1 MPTTSGLSSHHIVLR
16 ALAALMMGLLLMGY
30 AHAASIARPTD
41 LREDRYLDAAVVA
54 RLKAGAQVD
63 ILAFEGGWVKV
74 RTKQNSGWV
83 RAMFLKGDGARKA
96 QVAALESGRSNKL
109 QAVST
114 TGIRSIA
121 RASRHALIIGV
132 GEYSRPGISSLK
144 GVKHDIKS
152 AAQIARTMGIAP
164 ENITYLR
171 DTDAT
176 AQNIRLAFRSM
187 EKRMRQG
194 DRAFVYY
201 SGHGT
206 RWIDTSFDSN
216 ACTEGLLATD
226 GQALTNR
233 EISRLLMP
241 ISRKAEKLM
250 VFYDACHSGGLAN
263 QPLRTRSLATS
274 GGQLMP
280 KFAGEVSPE
289 RCATPSNMKT
299 RSLSGELGRMGAVPS
314 NTVFIAASRPDEV
327 SFDDPRSGG
336 LATVAWRDCLLGKA
350 ADLDGSGAITVDET
364 TQCAQ
369 IGLDERLQ
377 GQPDILGQ
385 KMTIGGNRQ
394 FVIGAPGTSA
404 SEAQLAEQRLAAARA
419 QEEQE
424 REREKQEREK
434 EKERQRVA
442 AQQAVELARAEAL
455 AQEKERERVAAEQAA
470 AQALARARL
479 EAEQAAA
486 AAKAKAEAERA
497 RLLAEALAQE
507 KERERVAAEQAAAQA
522 LAAAEAQAQ
531 AEKDRLAAQA
541 LAQAQER
548 QRVAAQ
554 QALEM
559 AKAKEEAK
567 EKAEQERLEAAMQAQ
582 AEARARLEAEQ
593 AVAAAKAKA
602 EAERARLL
610 AEALAQEKER
620 ERVAAEQAAAQALAA
635 AEAQAQAEKDRLA
648 AQALAQEQER
658 ERVAAQQALE
668 LAKAQEEAKEKAEQE
683 RIEVAMQA
691 QALAKEQQ
699 AQQQEQEQERLEAAL
714 QATTQGTAAP
724 PPTNSNVTTLA
735 SVDDGAISMQPA
747 LPLPATTQ
755 AKPAALLVEMFQQRD
770 ATRVL
775 SVEANQKILK
785 INKDPLELTITSPTD
800 GYLYVALAGSDQESL
815 YLLFPNQIDANNQIK
830 ANVPVKLPRRSWRIV
845 AGGPK
850 GTDTVLVIVTD
861 SPRDLSQLDGEDAG
875 PFVMPL
881 QTREGRSQ
889 LQALIGAS
897 GNADQQVCQTGGKT
911 RNLKVQIVCSDAYA
925 AKLIEFEER

>member
-531 AEKDRLAAQA
+531 AEKDRL
-541 LAQAQER
+541 
-548 QRVAAQ
+548 V
-554 QALEM
+554 
-559 AKAKEEAK
+559 
-567 EKAEQERLEAAMQAQ
+567 
-582 AEARARLEAEQ
+582 
-593 AVAAAKAKA
+593 
-602 EAERARLL
+602 
-610 AEALAQEKER
+610 
-620 ERVAAEQAAAQALAA
+620 
-635 AEAQAQAEKDRLA
+635 

-699 AQQQEQEQERLEAAL
+699 AQQQEQERLEAAL

-785 INKDPLELTITSPTD
+785 IDKDPLELTITSPTD

>member
-74 RTKQNSGWV
+74 RTKQNNGWV

-152 AAQIARTMGIAP
+152 AAQIARTMGVAP

-336 LATVAWRDCLLGKA
+336 LATVSWRDCLLGKA

-531 AEKDRLAAQA
+531 AEKDRL
-541 LAQAQER
+541 
-548 QRVAAQ
+548 V
-554 QALEM
+554 
-559 AKAKEEAK
+559 
-567 EKAEQERLEAAMQAQ
+567 
-582 AEARARLEAEQ
+582 
-593 AVAAAKAKA
+593 
-602 EAERARLL
+602 
-610 AEALAQEKER
+610 
-620 ERVAAEQAAAQALAA
+620 
-635 AEAQAQAEKDRLA
+635 

-699 AQQQEQEQERLEAAL
+699 AQQQEQERLEAAL

-785 INKDPLELTITSPTD
+785 IDKDPLELTIKSPTD

>member
-74 RTKQNSGWV
+74 RTKQNNGWV

-152 AAQIARTMGIAP
+152 AAQIARTMGVAP

-280 KFAGEVSPE
+280 KFSGEVSPE

-394 FVIGAPGTSA
+394 FVIGAPGASA
-404 SEAQLAEQRLAAARA
+404 SEAQLAGQRLAAARA

-470 AQALARARL
+470 AQALAAAEAQAQAEKDRLVAQALAQAQERQRVAAQQALELAKAKEEAKEKAEQERLEAAMQAQAEARARL

-507 KERERVAAEQAAAQA
+507 KERERVAAERVA
-522 LAAAEAQAQ
+522 AQ
-531 AEKDRLAAQA
+531 AEKQRL
-541 LAQAQER
+541 
-548 QRVAAQ
+548 V
-554 QALEM
+554 
-559 AKAKEEAK
+559 
-567 EKAEQERLEAAMQAQ
+567 
-582 AEARARLEAEQ
+582 
-593 AVAAAKAKA
+593 
-602 EAERARLL
+602 
-610 AEALAQEKER
+610 
-620 ERVAAEQAAAQALAA
+620 
-635 AEAQAQAEKDRLA
+635 
-648 AQALAQEQER
+648 
-658 ERVAAQQALE
+658 
-668 LAKAQEEAKEKAEQE
+668 
-683 RIEVAMQA
+683 A

-699 AQQQEQEQERLEAAL
+699 AQQQEQERLEAAL

>member
-152 AAQIARTMGIAP
+152 AAQIARTMGVAP

-280 KFAGEVSPE
+280 KFSGEVSPE

-442 AQQAVELARAEAL
+442 AQQAVELAR
-455 AQEKERERVAAEQAA
+455 
-470 AQALARARL
+470 
-479 EAEQAAA
+479 
-486 AAKAKAEAERA
+486 
-497 RLLAEALAQE
+497 
-507 KERERVAAEQAAAQA
+507 
-522 LAAAEAQAQ
+522 
-531 AEKDRLAAQA
+531 
-541 LAQAQER
+541 
-548 QRVAAQ
+548 
-554 QALEM
+554 
-559 AKAKEEAK
+559 
-567 EKAEQERLEAAMQAQ
+567 
-582 AEARARLEAEQ
+582 
-593 AVAAAKAKA
+593 
-602 EAERARLL
+602 

>member
-74 RTKQNSGWV
+74 RTKQNNGWV

-152 AAQIARTMGIAP
+152 AAQIARTMGVAP

-424 REREKQEREK
+424 WEREKQEREK

-442 AQQAVELARAEAL
+442 AQQAVELAR
-455 AQEKERERVAAEQAA
+455 
-470 AQALARARL
+470 
-479 EAEQAAA
+479 
-486 AAKAKAEAERA
+486 
-497 RLLAEALAQE
+497 
-507 KERERVAAEQAAAQA
+507 
-522 LAAAEAQAQ
+522 
-531 AEKDRLAAQA
+531 
-541 LAQAQER
+541 
-548 QRVAAQ
+548 
-554 QALEM
+554 
-559 AKAKEEAK
+559 
-567 EKAEQERLEAAMQAQ
+567 
-582 AEARARLEAEQ
+582 
-593 AVAAAKAKA
+593 
-602 EAERARLL
+602 

-785 INKDPLELTITSPTD
+785 IDKDPLELTIKSPTD

>member
-16 ALAALMMGLLLMGY
+16 ALAALVMGLLLMGY

-63 ILAFEGGWVKV
+63 ILAFEGGWVKL
-74 RTKQNSGWV
+74 RTKQNNGWV

-152 AAQIARTMGIAP
+152 AAQIARTMGVAP
-164 ENITYLR
+164 ENITYLL

-263 QPLRTRSLATS
+263 QPLRMRSLTTS
-274 GGQLMP
+274 GGQLTP

-364 TQCAQ
+364 TQGAQ
-369 IGLDERLQ
+369 IGLDKRLQ

-394 FVIGAPGTSA
+394 FVIGAPGTSV
-404 SEAQLAEQRLAAARA
+404 SEAQLAEQRLAAVRA

-424 REREKQEREK
+424 LEKQLEKQREK

-470 AQALARARL
+470 AQALA
-479 EAEQAAA
+479 
-486 AAKAKAEAERA
+486 
-497 RLLAEALAQE
+497 
-507 KERERVAAEQAAAQA
+507 
-522 LAAAEAQAQ
+522 AAEAQAQ
-531 AEKDRLAAQA
+531 AEKDRLVAQA

-554 QALEM
+554 QALEL

-593 AVAAAKAKA
+593 AAAAAKAKA
-602 EAERARLL
+602 EAERARLA

-620 ERVAAEQAAAQALAA
+620 ERVAAERVA
-635 AEAQAQAEKDRLA
+635 AQAEKQRL
-648 AQALAQEQER
+648 
-658 ERVAAQQALE
+658 V
-668 LAKAQEEAKEKAEQE
+668 
-683 RIEVAMQA
+683 A

-699 AQQQEQEQERLEAAL
+699 AQQQAQQQEQERLEAAL

-755 AKPAALLVEMFQQRD
+755 AKPATLLVEMFQQRD

-775 SVEANQKILK
+775 SLEANQKILK
-785 INKDPLELTITSPTD
+785 IDKDPLELTIKSPTD

-830 ANVPVKLPRRSWRIV
+830 ANVPVELPRRSWRIV

-889 LQALIGAS
+889 LQALIGSS

-911 RNLKVQIVCSDAYA
+911 RNLQVQIVCSDAYA

>member
-394 FVIGAPGTSA
+394 FVIGAPGTSV
-404 SEAQLAEQRLAAARA
+404 SEAQLAEQRLAAVRA

-424 REREKQEREK
+424 LEKQLEKQREK

-470 AQALARARL
+470 AQALA
-479 EAEQAAA
+479 
-486 AAKAKAEAERA
+486 
-497 RLLAEALAQE
+497 
-507 KERERVAAEQAAAQA
+507 
-522 LAAAEAQAQ
+522 AAEAQAQ
-531 AEKDRLAAQA
+531 AEKDRLVAQA

-554 QALEM
+554 QALEL

-593 AVAAAKAKA
+593 AAAAAKAKA
-602 EAERARLL
+602 EAERARLA

-620 ERVAAEQAAAQALAA
+620 ERVAAERVA
-635 AEAQAQAEKDRLA
+635 AQAEKQRL
-648 AQALAQEQER
+648 
-658 ERVAAQQALE
+658 V
-668 LAKAQEEAKEKAEQE
+668 
-683 RIEVAMQA
+683 A

-699 AQQQEQEQERLEAAL
+699 AQQQAQQQEQERLEAAL

-755 AKPAALLVEMFQQRD
+755 AKPATLLVEMFQQRD

-785 INKDPLELTITSPTD
+785 IDKDPLELTITSPTD

-845 AGGPK
+845 AGGPE

>member
-16 ALAALMMGLLLMGY
+16 ALAALMMGLLLMGS

-74 RTKQNSGWV
+74 RTKQNNGWV

-152 AAQIARTMGIAP
+152 AAQIARTMGVAP

-394 FVIGAPGTSA
+394 FVIGAPGASA

-470 AQALARARL
+470 AQALA
-479 EAEQAAA
+479 
-486 AAKAKAEAERA
+486 
-497 RLLAEALAQE
+497 
-507 KERERVAAEQAAAQA
+507 
-522 LAAAEAQAQ
+522 AAEAQAQ
-531 AEKDRLAAQA
+531 AEKDRLVAQA

-554 QALEM
+554 QALEL

-593 AVAAAKAKA
+593 AAAAAKAKA
-602 EAERARLL
+602 EAERVRLA

-620 ERVAAEQAAAQALAA
+620 ERVAAERVA
-635 AEAQAQAEKDRLA
+635 AQAEKQRL
-648 AQALAQEQER
+648 
-658 ERVAAQQALE
+658 V
-668 LAKAQEEAKEKAEQE
+668 
-683 RIEVAMQA
+683 A

-699 AQQQEQEQERLEAAL
+699 AQQQEQERLEAAL

-911 RNLKVQIVCSDAYA
+911 RNLEVQIVCSDAYA

>member
-1 MPTTSGLSSHHIVLR
+1 MPTTFGLSSHHIMLR

-74 RTKQNSGWV
+74 RTKQNNGWV

-152 AAQIARTMGIAP
+152 AAQIARTMGVAP

-263 QPLRTRSLATS
+263 QPLRTRSLTTS
-274 GGQLMP
+274 GGQLTP
-280 KFAGEVSPE
+280 KFSGEVSPE

-470 AQALARARL
+470 AQALA
-479 EAEQAAA
+479 
-486 AAKAKAEAERA
+486 
-497 RLLAEALAQE
+497 
-507 KERERVAAEQAAAQA
+507 
-522 LAAAEAQAQ
+522 AAEAQAQ

-548 QRVAAQ
+548 ERVAAQ
-554 QALEM
+554 QALEL

-582 AEARARLEAEQ
+582 AEARARLAAEQ
-593 AVAAAKAKA
+593 AAAAAKAKA

-699 AQQQEQEQERLEAAL
+699 AQQQEQERLEAAL
-714 QATTQGTAAP
+714 QATAQGTAAP

-830 ANVPVKLPRRSWRIV
+830 ANVAVKLPRRSWRIV

-897 GNADQQVCQTGGKT
+897 GNADQQVCQTGGQT
-911 RNLKVQIVCSDAYA
+911 RNLQVQIVCSDAYA

>member
-1 MPTTSGLSSHHIVLR
+1 
-16 ALAALMMGLLLMGY
+16 
-30 AHAASIARPTD
+30 
-41 LREDRYLDAAVVA
+41 
-54 RLKAGAQVD
+54 
-63 ILAFEGGWVKV
+63 
-74 RTKQNSGWV
+74 
-83 RAMFLKGDGARKA
+83 
-96 QVAALESGRSNKL
+96 
-109 QAVST
+109 
-114 TGIRSIA
+114 
-121 RASRHALIIGV
+121 
-132 GEYSRPGISSLK
+132 
-144 GVKHDIKS
+144 
-152 AAQIARTMGIAP
+152 
-164 ENITYLR
+164 
-171 DTDAT
+171 
-176 AQNIRLAFRSM
+176 
-187 EKRMRQG
+187 
-194 DRAFVYY
+194 
-201 SGHGT
+201 
-206 RWIDTSFDSN
+206 
-216 ACTEGLLATD
+216 
-226 GQALTNR
+226 
-233 EISRLLMP
+233 
-241 ISRKAEKLM
+241 
-250 VFYDACHSGGLAN
+250 
-263 QPLRTRSLATS
+263 
-274 GGQLMP
+274 
-280 KFAGEVSPE
+280 
-289 RCATPSNMKT
+289 
-299 RSLSGELGRMGAVPS
+299 MGAVPS

-394 FVIGAPGTSA
+394 FVIGAPGTSV
-404 SEAQLAEQRLAAARA
+404 SEAQLTEQRLAAVRA

-424 REREKQEREK
+424 LEKQLEKQREK

-470 AQALARARL
+470 AQALA
-479 EAEQAAA
+479 
-486 AAKAKAEAERA
+486 
-497 RLLAEALAQE
+497 
-507 KERERVAAEQAAAQA
+507 
-522 LAAAEAQAQ
+522 AAEAQAQ
-531 AEKDRLAAQA
+531 AEKDRLVAQA

-554 QALEM
+554 QALEL

-567 EKAEQERLEAAMQAQ
+567 EKVEQERLEAAMQAQ

-593 AVAAAKAKA
+593 AAAAAKAKA
-602 EAERARLL
+602 EAERVRLA

-620 ERVAAEQAAAQALAA
+620 ERVAAERVA
-635 AEAQAQAEKDRLA
+635 AQAEKQRL
-648 AQALAQEQER
+648 
-658 ERVAAQQALE
+658 V
-668 LAKAQEEAKEKAEQE
+668 
-683 RIEVAMQA
+683 A

-699 AQQQEQEQERLEAAL
+699 AQQQAQQQEQQQEQERLEAAL

-785 INKDPLELTITSPTD
+785 IDKDPLELTIKSPTD

-830 ANVPVKLPRRSWRIV
+830 ANAPVKLPRRSWRIV

-911 RNLKVQIVCSDAYA
+911 RNLEVQIVCSDAYA

>member
-152 AAQIARTMGIAP
+152 AAQIARTMGVAP

-263 QPLRTRSLATS
+263 QPLRTRSLTTS
-274 GGQLMP
+274 GGQLTP
-280 KFAGEVSPE
+280 KFSGEVSPE

-369 IGLDERLQ
+369 IGLDKRLQ

-394 FVIGAPGTSA
+394 FVIGAPGTSV
-404 SEAQLAEQRLAAARA
+404 SEAQLAEQRLAAVRA

-424 REREKQEREK
+424 LEKQLEKQREK

-470 AQALARARL
+470 AQALA
-479 EAEQAAA
+479 
-486 AAKAKAEAERA
+486 
-497 RLLAEALAQE
+497 
-507 KERERVAAEQAAAQA
+507 
-522 LAAAEAQAQ
+522 AAEAQAQ
-531 AEKDRLAAQA
+531 AEKDRLVAQA

-554 QALEM
+554 QALEL

-593 AVAAAKAKA
+593 AAAAAKAKA
-602 EAERARLL
+602 EAERARLA

-620 ERVAAEQAAAQALAA
+620 ERVAAERVA
-635 AEAQAQAEKDRLA
+635 AQAEKQRL
-648 AQALAQEQER
+648 
-658 ERVAAQQALE
+658 V
-668 LAKAQEEAKEKAEQE
+668 
-683 RIEVAMQA
+683 A

-699 AQQQEQEQERLEAAL
+699 AQQQEQERLEAAL

-785 INKDPLELTITSPTD
+785 IDKDPLELTITSPTD

-911 RNLKVQIVCSDAYA
+911 RNLEVQIVCSDAYA

>member
-16 ALAALMMGLLLMGY
+16 ALAALMMGLLLMGS

-74 RTKQNSGWV
+74 RTKQNNGWV

-152 AAQIARTMGIAP
+152 AAQIARTMGVAP

-280 KFAGEVSPE
+280 KFSGEVSPE

-470 AQALARARL
+470 AQALA
-479 EAEQAAA
+479 
-486 AAKAKAEAERA
+486 
-497 RLLAEALAQE
+497 
-507 KERERVAAEQAAAQA
+507 
-522 LAAAEAQAQ
+522 AAEAQAQ
-531 AEKDRLAAQA
+531 AEKDRLVAQA

-554 QALEM
+554 QALEL

-593 AVAAAKAKA
+593 AAAAAKAKA
-602 EAERARLL
+602 EAERARLA

-620 ERVAAEQAAAQALAA
+620 ERVAAERVA
-635 AEAQAQAEKDRLA
+635 AQAEKQRL
-648 AQALAQEQER
+648 
-658 ERVAAQQALE
+658 V
-668 LAKAQEEAKEKAEQE
+668 
-683 RIEVAMQA
+683 A

-699 AQQQEQEQERLEAAL
+699 AQQQEQERLEAAL

-785 INKDPLELTITSPTD
+785 IDKDPLELTITSPTD

>member
-1 MPTTSGLSSHHIVLR
+1 MPTTSGLLSHHIVVR
-16 ALAALMMGLLLMGY
+16 ALAALMMGLLLMGS

-63 ILAFEGGWVKV
+63 ILAFQGGWVRV
-74 RTKQNSGWV
+74 RTKQNNGWV
-83 RAMFLKGDGARKA
+83 RAMFLKGDGAHKA
-96 QVAALESGRSNKL
+96 QGAALESGRSSKL

-132 GEYSRPGISSLK
+132 GEYSRPGISSLR

-152 AAQIARTMGIAP
+152 AAQIARTMGVAP

-289 RCATPSNMKT
+289 RCAIPTNMKT

-394 FVIGAPGTSA
+394 FVIGAPGASA

-424 REREKQEREK
+424 RERETQEREK

-470 AQALARARL
+470 AQALAAAEAQAQAEKDRLVAQALAQAQERQRVAAQQALELAKAKEEAKEKAEQERLEAAMQAQALARARL

-497 RLLAEALAQE
+497 RLAAEALAQE
-507 KERERVAAEQAAAQA
+507 KERERVAAERVA
-522 LAAAEAQAQ
+522 AQ
-531 AEKDRLAAQA
+531 AEKQRL
-541 LAQAQER
+541 
-548 QRVAAQ
+548 V
-554 QALEM
+554 
-559 AKAKEEAK
+559 
-567 EKAEQERLEAAMQAQ
+567 
-582 AEARARLEAEQ
+582 
-593 AVAAAKAKA
+593 
-602 EAERARLL
+602 
-610 AEALAQEKER
+610 
-620 ERVAAEQAAAQALAA
+620 
-635 AEAQAQAEKDRLA
+635 
-648 AQALAQEQER
+648 
-658 ERVAAQQALE
+658 
-668 LAKAQEEAKEKAEQE
+668 
-683 RIEVAMQA
+683 A

-699 AQQQEQEQERLEAAL
+699 AQQQEQERLEAAL

-785 INKDPLELTITSPTD
+785 IDKDPLELTITSPTD

-875 PFVMPL
+875 LFVMPL

>member
-152 AAQIARTMGIAP
+152 AAQIARTMGVAP

-280 KFAGEVSPE
+280 KFSGEVSPE

-470 AQALARARL
+470 AQALA
-479 EAEQAAA
+479 
-486 AAKAKAEAERA
+486 
-497 RLLAEALAQE
+497 
-507 KERERVAAEQAAAQA
+507 
-522 LAAAEAQAQ
+522 AAEAQAQ
-531 AEKDRLAAQA
+531 AEKDRLVAQA

-554 QALEM
+554 QALEL

-593 AVAAAKAKA
+593 AAAAAKAKA
-602 EAERARLL
+602 EAERARLA

-620 ERVAAEQAAAQALAA
+620 ERVAAERVA
-635 AEAQAQAEKDRLA
+635 AQAEKQRL
-648 AQALAQEQER
+648 
-658 ERVAAQQALE
+658 V
-668 LAKAQEEAKEKAEQE
+668 
-683 RIEVAMQA
+683 A

-699 AQQQEQEQERLEAAL
+699 AQQQEQERLEAAL

-785 INKDPLELTITSPTD
+785 IDKDPLELTITSPTD

>member
-152 AAQIARTMGIAP
+152 AAQIARTMGVAP

-394 FVIGAPGTSA
+394 FVIGAPGASA

-470 AQALARARL
+470 AQALA
-479 EAEQAAA
+479 
-486 AAKAKAEAERA
+486 
-497 RLLAEALAQE
+497 
-507 KERERVAAEQAAAQA
+507 
-522 LAAAEAQAQ
+522 AAEAQAQ
-531 AEKDRLAAQA
+531 AEKDRLVAQA

-554 QALEM
+554 QALEL

-593 AVAAAKAKA
+593 AAAAAKAKA
-602 EAERARLL
+602 EAERARLA
-610 AEALAQEKER
+610 AEALAQVKER
-620 ERVAAEQAAAQALAA
+620 ERVAAERVA
-635 AEAQAQAEKDRLA
+635 AQAEKQRL
-648 AQALAQEQER
+648 
-658 ERVAAQQALE
+658 V
-668 LAKAQEEAKEKAEQE
+668 
-683 RIEVAMQA
+683 A

-699 AQQQEQEQERLEAAL
+699 AQQQEQERLEAAL

-785 INKDPLELTITSPTD
+785 IDKDPLELTITSPTD

-897 GNADQQVCQTGGKT
+897 GNADQQVCQTGGQT
-911 RNLKVQIVCSDAYA
+911 RNLQVQIVCSDAYA

>member
-152 AAQIARTMGIAP
+152 AAQIARTMGVAP

-470 AQALARARL
+470 AQALA
-479 EAEQAAA
+479 
-486 AAKAKAEAERA
+486 
-497 RLLAEALAQE
+497 
-507 KERERVAAEQAAAQA
+507 
-522 LAAAEAQAQ
+522 AAEAQAQ
-531 AEKDRLAAQA
+531 AEKDRL
-541 LAQAQER
+541 
-548 QRVAAQ
+548 V
-554 QALEM
+554 
-559 AKAKEEAK
+559 
-567 EKAEQERLEAAMQAQ
+567 
-582 AEARARLEAEQ
+582 
-593 AVAAAKAKA
+593 
-602 EAERARLL
+602 
-610 AEALAQEKER
+610 
-620 ERVAAEQAAAQALAA
+620 
-635 AEAQAQAEKDRLA
+635 

>member
-16 ALAALMMGLLLMGY
+16 ALAALMMGLLLMGS

-74 RTKQNSGWV
+74 RTKQNNGWV
-83 RAMFLKGDGARKA
+83 RAMFLKGDGAHKA
-96 QVAALESGRSNKL
+96 QVAALESGRSSKL

-152 AAQIARTMGIAP
+152 AAQIARTMGVAP

-424 REREKQEREK
+424 REK

-442 AQQAVELARAEAL
+442 AQQVVELARAEAL

-486 AAKAKAEAERA
+486 AAKAKAEAER
-497 RLLAEALAQE
+497 L
-507 KERERVAAEQAAAQA
+507 
-522 LAAAEAQAQ
+522 
-531 AEKDRLAAQA
+531 RLA
-541 LAQAQER
+541 
-548 QRVAAQ
+548 
-554 QALEM
+554 
-559 AKAKEEAK
+559 
-567 EKAEQERLEAAMQAQ
+567 
-582 AEARARLEAEQ
+582 
-593 AVAAAKAKA
+593 
-602 EAERARLL
+602 

-699 AQQQEQEQERLEAAL
+699 AQQQEQERLEAAL

-724 PPTNSNVTTLA
+724 PATNSNVTTLA

-785 INKDPLELTITSPTD
+785 IDKDPLELTITSPTD

>member
-394 FVIGAPGTSA
+394 FVIGAPGASA
-404 SEAQLAEQRLAAARA
+404 SEAQLAGQRLAAARA

-442 AQQAVELARAEAL
+442 AQQAVELAR
-455 AQEKERERVAAEQAA
+455 
-470 AQALARARL
+470 
-479 EAEQAAA
+479 
-486 AAKAKAEAERA
+486 
-497 RLLAEALAQE
+497 
-507 KERERVAAEQAAAQA
+507 
-522 LAAAEAQAQ
+522 
-531 AEKDRLAAQA
+531 
-541 LAQAQER
+541 
-548 QRVAAQ
+548 
-554 QALEM
+554 
-559 AKAKEEAK
+559 
-567 EKAEQERLEAAMQAQ
+567 
-582 AEARARLEAEQ
+582 
-593 AVAAAKAKA
+593 
-602 EAERARLL
+602 

-714 QATTQGTAAP
+714 QATAQGTAAP

-785 INKDPLELTITSPTD
+785 IDKDPLELTITSPTD

>member
-16 ALAALMMGLLLMGY
+16 ALAALMLGLLLMGY

-152 AAQIARTMGIAP
+152 AAQIARTMGVAP

-470 AQALARARL
+470 AQALAAAEAQAQAEKDRLVAQALAQAQERQRVAAQQALELAKAKEEAKEKAEQERLEAAMQAQAEARARL

-507 KERERVAAEQAAAQA
+507 KERERVAAERVA
-522 LAAAEAQAQ
+522 AQ
-531 AEKDRLAAQA
+531 AEKQRL
-541 LAQAQER
+541 
-548 QRVAAQ
+548 V
-554 QALEM
+554 
-559 AKAKEEAK
+559 
-567 EKAEQERLEAAMQAQ
+567 
-582 AEARARLEAEQ
+582 
-593 AVAAAKAKA
+593 
-602 EAERARLL
+602 
-610 AEALAQEKER
+610 
-620 ERVAAEQAAAQALAA
+620 
-635 AEAQAQAEKDRLA
+635 
-648 AQALAQEQER
+648 
-658 ERVAAQQALE
+658 
-668 LAKAQEEAKEKAEQE
+668 
-683 RIEVAMQA
+683 A

-699 AQQQEQEQERLEAAL
+699 AQQQEQERLEAAL

>member
-74 RTKQNSGWV
+74 RTKQNNGWV

-152 AAQIARTMGIAP
+152 AAQIARTMGVAP

-486 AAKAKAEAERA
+486 AAKAKAEAERL
-497 RLLAEALAQE
+497 RLAAEALAQE

-531 AEKDRLAAQA
+531 AER
-541 LAQAQER
+541 
-548 QRVAAQ
+548 
-554 QALEM
+554 
-559 AKAKEEAK
+559 
-567 EKAEQERLEAAMQAQ
+567 
-582 AEARARLEAEQ
+582 
-593 AVAAAKAKA
+593 
-602 EAERARLL
+602 
-610 AEALAQEKER
+610 
-620 ERVAAEQAAAQALAA
+620 
-635 AEAQAQAEKDRLA
+635 DRLA

-699 AQQQEQEQERLEAAL
+699 AQQQEQEQEQERLEAAL

>member
-152 AAQIARTMGIAP
+152 AAQIARTMGVAP

-470 AQALARARL
+470 AQALAAAEAQAQAEKDRLVAQALAQAQERQRVAAQQALELAKAKEEAKEKAEQERLEAAMQAQAEARARL

-507 KERERVAAEQAAAQA
+507 KERERVAAERVA
-522 LAAAEAQAQ
+522 AQ
-531 AEKDRLAAQA
+531 AEKQRL
-541 LAQAQER
+541 
-548 QRVAAQ
+548 V
-554 QALEM
+554 
-559 AKAKEEAK
+559 
-567 EKAEQERLEAAMQAQ
+567 
-582 AEARARLEAEQ
+582 
-593 AVAAAKAKA
+593 
-602 EAERARLL
+602 
-610 AEALAQEKER
+610 
-620 ERVAAEQAAAQALAA
+620 
-635 AEAQAQAEKDRLA
+635 
-648 AQALAQEQER
+648 
-658 ERVAAQQALE
+658 
-668 LAKAQEEAKEKAEQE
+668 
-683 RIEVAMQA
+683 A
-691 QALAKEQQ
+691 QALAKEQEAQQQ
-699 AQQQEQEQERLEAAL
+699 AQQQEQERLEAAL

>member
-152 AAQIARTMGIAP
+152 AAQIARTMGVAP

-470 AQALARARL
+470 AQALA
-479 EAEQAAA
+479 
-486 AAKAKAEAERA
+486 
-497 RLLAEALAQE
+497 
-507 KERERVAAEQAAAQA
+507 
-522 LAAAEAQAQ
+522 AAEAQAQ
-531 AEKDRLAAQA
+531 AEKDRLVAQA

-554 QALEM
+554 QALEL

-593 AVAAAKAKA
+593 AAAAAKAKA

-699 AQQQEQEQERLEAAL
+699 AQQQEQERLEAAL

-785 INKDPLELTITSPTD
+785 IDKDPLELTITSPTD

>member
-152 AAQIARTMGIAP
+152 AAQIARTMGVAP

-280 KFAGEVSPE
+280 KFSGEVSPE

-470 AQALARARL
+470 AQALA
-479 EAEQAAA
+479 
-486 AAKAKAEAERA
+486 
-497 RLLAEALAQE
+497 
-507 KERERVAAEQAAAQA
+507 
-522 LAAAEAQAQ
+522 AAEAQAQ
-531 AEKDRLAAQA
+531 AEKDRLVAQA

-554 QALEM
+554 QALEL
-559 AKAKEEAK
+559 AKAQEEAK
-567 EKAEQERLEAAMQAQ
+567 EKVEQERLEAAMQAQ

-635 AEAQAQAEKDRLA
+635 AEAQAQAEKDRLV
-648 AQALAQEQER
+648 AQALAQAQER
-658 ERVAAQQALE
+658 QRVAAQQALE
-668 LAKAQEEAKEKAEQE
+668 LAKAQEEAKEKVEQE
-683 RIEVAMQA
+683 RLEAAMQA

-699 AQQQEQEQERLEAAL
+699 AQQQEQERLEAAL

>member
-16 ALAALMMGLLLMGY
+16 ALAALMLGLLLMGY

-74 RTKQNSGWV
+74 RTKQNNGWV

-152 AAQIARTMGIAP
+152 AAQIARTMGVAP

-486 AAKAKAEAERA
+486 AAKAKAEAER
-497 RLLAEALAQE
+497 L
-507 KERERVAAEQAAAQA
+507 
-522 LAAAEAQAQ
+522 
-531 AEKDRLAAQA
+531 RLA
-541 LAQAQER
+541 
-548 QRVAAQ
+548 
-554 QALEM
+554 
-559 AKAKEEAK
+559 
-567 EKAEQERLEAAMQAQ
+567 
-582 AEARARLEAEQ
+582 
-593 AVAAAKAKA
+593 
-602 EAERARLL
+602 

>member
-74 RTKQNSGWV
+74 RTKQNNGWV

-152 AAQIARTMGIAP
+152 AAQIARTMGVAP

-206 RWIDTSFDSN
+206 HWIDTSFDSN

-470 AQALARARL
+470 AQALA
-479 EAEQAAA
+479 
-486 AAKAKAEAERA
+486 
-497 RLLAEALAQE
+497 
-507 KERERVAAEQAAAQA
+507 
-522 LAAAEAQAQ
+522 AAEAQAQ

-559 AKAKEEAK
+559 AKAQEEAK

-593 AVAAAKAKA
+593 AAAAAKAKA
-602 EAERARLL
+602 EAERARLA

-620 ERVAAEQAAAQALAA
+620 ERVAAERVAAQAEKQRLVAQALA
-635 AEAQAQAEKDRLA
+635 K
-648 AQALAQEQER
+648 EQ
-658 ERVAAQQALE
+658 
-668 LAKAQEEAKEKAEQE
+668 
-683 RIEVAMQA
+683 QA

-699 AQQQEQEQERLEAAL
+699 AQQQEQERLEAAL

-735 SVDDGAISMQPA
+735 SLDDGAISMQPA

-785 INKDPLELTITSPTD
+785 IDKDPLELTITSPTD

-911 RNLKVQIVCSDAYA
+911 RNLQVQIVCSDAYA

>member
-152 AAQIARTMGIAP
+152 AAQIARTMGVAP

-394 FVIGAPGTSA
+394 FVIGAPGASA

-486 AAKAKAEAERA
+486 AAKAKAEAER
-497 RLLAEALAQE
+497 L
-507 KERERVAAEQAAAQA
+507 
-522 LAAAEAQAQ
+522 
-531 AEKDRLAAQA
+531 RLA
-541 LAQAQER
+541 
-548 QRVAAQ
+548 
-554 QALEM
+554 
-559 AKAKEEAK
+559 
-567 EKAEQERLEAAMQAQ
+567 
-582 AEARARLEAEQ
+582 
-593 AVAAAKAKA
+593 
-602 EAERARLL
+602 

-658 ERVAAQQALE
+658 ERVAVQQALE

-699 AQQQEQEQERLEAAL
+699 AQQQEQERLEAAL

-785 INKDPLELTITSPTD
+785 IDKDPLELTITSPTD

>member
-74 RTKQNSGWV
+74 RTKQNNGWV

-152 AAQIARTMGIAP
+152 AAQIARTMGVAP

-280 KFAGEVSPE
+280 KFSGEVSPE

-424 REREKQEREK
+424 REREKREREK

-470 AQALARARL
+470 AQALA
-479 EAEQAAA
+479 
-486 AAKAKAEAERA
+486 
-497 RLLAEALAQE
+497 
-507 KERERVAAEQAAAQA
+507 
-522 LAAAEAQAQ
+522 AAEAQAQ
-531 AEKDRLAAQA
+531 AEKDRLVAQA
-541 LAQAQER
+541 LAQEQER
-548 QRVAAQ
+548 ERVAAQ
-554 QALEM
+554 QALEL

-567 EKAEQERLEAAMQAQ
+567 EKVEQERLEAAMQAQ

-925 AKLIEFEER
+925 VKLIEFEER

>member
-152 AAQIARTMGIAP
+152 AAQIARTMGVAP

-470 AQALARARL
+470 AQALA
-479 EAEQAAA
+479 
-486 AAKAKAEAERA
+486 
-497 RLLAEALAQE
+497 
-507 KERERVAAEQAAAQA
+507 
-522 LAAAEAQAQ
+522 AAEAQAQ
-531 AEKDRLAAQA
+531 AEKDRLVAQA

-554 QALEM
+554 QALEL

-593 AVAAAKAKA
+593 AAAAAKAKA
-602 EAERARLL
+602 EAERARLA

-620 ERVAAEQAAAQALAA
+620 ERVAAERVA
-635 AEAQAQAEKDRLA
+635 AQAEKQRL
-648 AQALAQEQER
+648 
-658 ERVAAQQALE
+658 V
-668 LAKAQEEAKEKAEQE
+668 
-683 RIEVAMQA
+683 A

-699 AQQQEQEQERLEAAL
+699 AQQQEQERLEAAL

-785 INKDPLELTITSPTD
+785 IDKDPLELTIKSPTD

>member
-16 ALAALMMGLLLMGY
+16 ALAALMLGLLLMGY
-30 AHAASIARPTD
+30 VHAASIARPTD

-152 AAQIARTMGIAP
+152 AAQIARTMGVAP

-280 KFAGEVSPE
+280 KFSGEVSPE

-470 AQALARARL
+470 AQALA
-479 EAEQAAA
+479 
-486 AAKAKAEAERA
+486 
-497 RLLAEALAQE
+497 
-507 KERERVAAEQAAAQA
+507 
-522 LAAAEAQAQ
+522 AAEAQAQ

-554 QALEM
+554 QALEL

-593 AVAAAKAKA
+593 AAAAAKAKA
-602 EAERARLL
+602 EAERARLA

-620 ERVAAEQAAAQALAA
+620 ERVAAERVA
-635 AEAQAQAEKDRLA
+635 AQAEKQRL
-648 AQALAQEQER
+648 
-658 ERVAAQQALE
+658 V
-668 LAKAQEEAKEKAEQE
+668 
-683 RIEVAMQA
+683 A

-699 AQQQEQEQERLEAAL
+699 AQQQEQERLEAAL

-830 ANVPVKLPRRSWRIV
+830 ANVPVRLPRRSWRIV
-845 AGGPK
+845 GGGPK

-911 RNLKVQIVCSDAYA
+911 RNLQVQIVCSDAYA

>member
-16 ALAALMMGLLLMGY
+16 ALAALMLGLLLMGY

-74 RTKQNSGWV
+74 RTKQNNGWV

-486 AAKAKAEAERA
+486 AAKAKAEAERL
-497 RLLAEALAQE
+497 RLAAEALAQE

-531 AEKDRLAAQA
+531 AEKDRL
-541 LAQAQER
+541 
-548 QRVAAQ
+548 V
-554 QALEM
+554 
-559 AKAKEEAK
+559 
-567 EKAEQERLEAAMQAQ
+567 
-582 AEARARLEAEQ
+582 
-593 AVAAAKAKA
+593 
-602 EAERARLL
+602 
-610 AEALAQEKER
+610 
-620 ERVAAEQAAAQALAA
+620 
-635 AEAQAQAEKDRLA
+635 

-699 AQQQEQEQERLEAAL
+699 AQQQEQERLEAAL

>member
-152 AAQIARTMGIAP
+152 AAQIARTMGVAP

-280 KFAGEVSPE
+280 KFSGEVSPE

-470 AQALARARL
+470 AQAL
-479 EAEQAAA
+479 
-486 AAKAKAEAERA
+486 
-497 RLLAEALAQE
+497 
-507 KERERVAAEQAAAQA
+507 V
-522 LAAAEAQAQ
+522 
-531 AEKDRLAAQA
+531 
-541 LAQAQER
+541 
-548 QRVAAQ
+548 
-554 QALEM
+554 
-559 AKAKEEAK
+559 
-567 EKAEQERLEAAMQAQ
+567 
-582 AEARARLEAEQ
+582 
-593 AVAAAKAKA
+593 
-602 EAERARLL
+602 
-610 AEALAQEKER
+610 
-620 ERVAAEQAAAQALAA
+620 A

>member
-16 ALAALMMGLLLMGY
+16 ALAALMLGLLLMGY

-74 RTKQNSGWV
+74 RTKQNNGWV

-152 AAQIARTMGIAP
+152 AAQIARTMGVAP

-394 FVIGAPGTSA
+394 FVIGAPGASA

-470 AQALARARL
+470 AQALAAAEAQAQAEKDRLVAQALAQAQERQRVAAQQALELAKAKEEAKEKAEQERLEAAMQAQAEARARL

-507 KERERVAAEQAAAQA
+507 KERERVAAERVA
-522 LAAAEAQAQ
+522 AQ
-531 AEKDRLAAQA
+531 AEKQRL
-541 LAQAQER
+541 
-548 QRVAAQ
+548 V
-554 QALEM
+554 
-559 AKAKEEAK
+559 
-567 EKAEQERLEAAMQAQ
+567 
-582 AEARARLEAEQ
+582 
-593 AVAAAKAKA
+593 
-602 EAERARLL
+602 
-610 AEALAQEKER
+610 
-620 ERVAAEQAAAQALAA
+620 
-635 AEAQAQAEKDRLA
+635 
-648 AQALAQEQER
+648 
-658 ERVAAQQALE
+658 
-668 LAKAQEEAKEKAEQE
+668 
-683 RIEVAMQA
+683 A
-691 QALAKEQQ
+691 QALAKEQEAQQQ
-699 AQQQEQEQERLEAAL
+699 AQQQEQERLEAAL

-830 ANVPVKLPRRSWRIV
+830 ANVAVKLPRRSWRIV

>member
-74 RTKQNSGWV
+74 RTKQNNGWV

-152 AAQIARTMGIAP
+152 AAQIARTMGVAP

-263 QPLRTRSLATS
+263 QPLRTRSLTTS
-274 GGQLMP
+274 GGQLTP
-280 KFAGEVSPE
+280 KFSGEVSPE

-369 IGLDERLQ
+369 IGLDKRLQ

-394 FVIGAPGTSA
+394 FVIGAPGTSV
-404 SEAQLAEQRLAAARA
+404 SEAQLAEQRLAAVRA

-424 REREKQEREK
+424 LEKQREK

-470 AQALARARL
+470 AQALA
-479 EAEQAAA
+479 
-486 AAKAKAEAERA
+486 
-497 RLLAEALAQE
+497 
-507 KERERVAAEQAAAQA
+507 
-522 LAAAEAQAQ
+522 AAEAQAQ
-531 AEKDRLAAQA
+531 AEKDRLIAQA

-554 QALEM
+554 QALEL
-559 AKAKEEAK
+559 AKAKEDAK

-593 AVAAAKAKA
+593 AAAAAKAKA
-602 EAERARLL
+602 EAERVRLA

-620 ERVAAEQAAAQALAA
+620 ERVAAERVA
-635 AEAQAQAEKDRLA
+635 AQAEKQRL
-648 AQALAQEQER
+648 
-658 ERVAAQQALE
+658 V
-668 LAKAQEEAKEKAEQE
+668 
-683 RIEVAMQA
+683 A

-699 AQQQEQEQERLEAAL
+699 AQQQEQERLEAVL

-755 AKPAALLVEMFQQRD
+755 AKPATLLVEMFQQRD

-785 INKDPLELTITSPTD
+785 IDKDPLELTIKSPTD

-830 ANVPVKLPRRSWRIV
+830 ANAPVKLPRRSWRIV

-861 SPRDLSQLDGEDAG
+861 SPRDLSQLSGEDAG

-911 RNLKVQIVCSDAYA
+911 RNLEVQIVCSDAYA

>member
-16 ALAALMMGLLLMGY
+16 ALAALMMGLLLMGS

-74 RTKQNSGWV
+74 RTKQNNGWV

-152 AAQIARTMGIAP
+152 AAQIARTMGVAP

-470 AQALARARL
+470 AQALA
-479 EAEQAAA
+479 
-486 AAKAKAEAERA
+486 
-497 RLLAEALAQE
+497 
-507 KERERVAAEQAAAQA
+507 
-522 LAAAEAQAQ
+522 AAEAQAQ
-531 AEKDRLAAQA
+531 AEKDRLVAQA

-554 QALEM
+554 QALEL

-593 AVAAAKAKA
+593 AAAAAKAKA
-602 EAERARLL
+602 EAERARLA

-620 ERVAAEQAAAQALAA
+620 ERVAAERVA
-635 AEAQAQAEKDRLA
+635 AQAEKQRL
-648 AQALAQEQER
+648 
-658 ERVAAQQALE
+658 V
-668 LAKAQEEAKEKAEQE
+668 
-683 RIEVAMQA
+683 A

-699 AQQQEQEQERLEAAL
+699 AQQQAQQQEQERLEAAL

-755 AKPAALLVEMFQQRD
+755 AKPATLLVEMFQQRD

-785 INKDPLELTITSPTD
+785 IDKDPLELTIKSPTD

>member
-152 AAQIARTMGIAP
+152 AAQIARTMGVAP

-424 REREKQEREK
+424 REK

-470 AQALARARL
+470 AQALA
-479 EAEQAAA
+479 
-486 AAKAKAEAERA
+486 
-497 RLLAEALAQE
+497 
-507 KERERVAAEQAAAQA
+507 
-522 LAAAEAQAQ
+522 AAEAQAQ
-531 AEKDRLAAQA
+531 AEKDRLVAQA
-541 LAQAQER
+541 LAQEQER
-548 QRVAAQ
+548 ERVAAQ
-554 QALEM
+554 QALEL

-593 AVAAAKAKA
+593 AAAAAKAKA
-602 EAERARLL
+602 EAERARLA

-620 ERVAAEQAAAQALAA
+620 ERVAAERVA
-635 AEAQAQAEKDRLA
+635 AQAEKQRL
-648 AQALAQEQER
+648 
-658 ERVAAQQALE
+658 V
-668 LAKAQEEAKEKAEQE
+668 
-683 RIEVAMQA
+683 A

-699 AQQQEQEQERLEAAL
+699 AQQQEQERLEAAL

-785 INKDPLELTITSPTD
+785 IDKDPLELTITSPTD

>member
-16 ALAALMMGLLLMGY
+16 ALAALMLGLLLMGY

-74 RTKQNSGWV
+74 RTKQNNGWV

-152 AAQIARTMGIAP
+152 AAQIARTMGVAP

-206 RWIDTSFDSN
+206 RWIDISFDSN

-394 FVIGAPGTSA
+394 FVIGAPGASA

-419 QEEQE
+419 
-424 REREKQEREK
+424 
-434 EKERQRVA
+434 
-442 AQQAVELARAEAL
+442 
-455 AQEKERERVAAEQAA
+455 
-470 AQALARARL
+470 
-479 EAEQAAA
+479 
-486 AAKAKAEAERA
+486 
-497 RLLAEALAQE
+497 
-507 KERERVAAEQAAAQA
+507 
-522 LAAAEAQAQ
+522 
-531 AEKDRLAAQA
+531 
-541 LAQAQER
+541 
-548 QRVAAQ
+548 
-554 QALEM
+554 
-559 AKAKEEAK
+559 
-567 EKAEQERLEAAMQAQ
+567 
-582 AEARARLEAEQ
+582 
-593 AVAAAKAKA
+593 
-602 EAERARLL
+602 
-610 AEALAQEKER
+610 
-620 ERVAAEQAAAQALAA
+620 
-635 AEAQAQAEKDRLA
+635 
-648 AQALAQEQER
+648 
-658 ERVAAQQALE
+658 
-668 LAKAQEEAKEKAEQE
+668 
-683 RIEVAMQA
+683 
-691 QALAKEQQ
+691 
-699 AQQQEQEQERLEAAL
+699 
-714 QATTQGTAAP
+714 
-724 PPTNSNVTTLA
+724 
-735 SVDDGAISMQPA
+735 
-747 LPLPATTQ
+747 
-755 AKPAALLVEMFQQRD
+755 
-770 ATRVL
+770 
-775 SVEANQKILK
+775 
-785 INKDPLELTITSPTD
+785 
-800 GYLYVALAGSDQESL
+800 
-815 YLLFPNQIDANNQIK
+815 
-830 ANVPVKLPRRSWRIV
+830 
-845 AGGPK
+845 
-850 GTDTVLVIVTD
+850 
-861 SPRDLSQLDGEDAG
+861 
-875 PFVMPL
+875 
-881 QTREGRSQ
+881 
-889 LQALIGAS
+889 
-897 GNADQQVCQTGGKT
+897 
-911 RNLKVQIVCSDAYA
+911 
-925 AKLIEFEER
+925 

>member
-16 ALAALMMGLLLMGY
+16 ALAALMLGLLLMGY

-74 RTKQNSGWV
+74 RTKQNNGWV

-486 AAKAKAEAERA
+486 AAKAKAEAERL
-497 RLLAEALAQE
+497 RLGAEALAQE

-531 AEKDRLAAQA
+531 AEKDRL
-541 LAQAQER
+541 
-548 QRVAAQ
+548 V
-554 QALEM
+554 
-559 AKAKEEAK
+559 
-567 EKAEQERLEAAMQAQ
+567 
-582 AEARARLEAEQ
+582 
-593 AVAAAKAKA
+593 
-602 EAERARLL
+602 
-610 AEALAQEKER
+610 
-620 ERVAAEQAAAQALAA
+620 
-635 AEAQAQAEKDRLA
+635 

-668 LAKAQEEAKEKAEQE
+668 LAKAKEEAKEKVEQE
-683 RIEVAMQA
+683 RLEAAMQA

>member
-83 RAMFLKGDGARKA
+83 RAMFLEGDGARKA

-152 AAQIARTMGIAP
+152 AAQIARTMGVAP

-424 REREKQEREK
+424 REREKQERER
-434 EKERQRVA
+434 EKERQHVA
-442 AQQAVELARAEAL
+442 AQQAVELAR
-455 AQEKERERVAAEQAA
+455 
-470 AQALARARL
+470 
-479 EAEQAAA
+479 
-486 AAKAKAEAERA
+486 
-497 RLLAEALAQE
+497 AEALAQE

-531 AEKDRLAAQA
+531 AEKDRLVAQA

-548 QRVAAQ
+548 QRVVAQ
-554 QALEM
+554 QALEL

-593 AVAAAKAKA
+593 AAAAAKAKA
-602 EAERARLL
+602 EAERARLA

-620 ERVAAEQAAAQALAA
+620 ERVAAERVAAQAEKQRLVAQALA
-635 AEAQAQAEKDRLA
+635 K
-648 AQALAQEQER
+648 EQ
-658 ERVAAQQALE
+658 
-668 LAKAQEEAKEKAEQE
+668 
-683 RIEVAMQA
+683 QA

-699 AQQQEQEQERLEAAL
+699 AQQQEQERLEAAL

-735 SVDDGAISMQPA
+735 SLDDGAISMQPA

-785 INKDPLELTITSPTD
+785 IDKDPLELTITSPTD

>member
-16 ALAALMMGLLLMGY
+16 ALAALMLGLLLMGY

-74 RTKQNSGWV
+74 RTKQNNGWV

-152 AAQIARTMGIAP
+152 AAQIAQTMGVAP

-470 AQALARARL
+470 AQALA
-479 EAEQAAA
+479 
-486 AAKAKAEAERA
+486 
-497 RLLAEALAQE
+497 
-507 KERERVAAEQAAAQA
+507 
-522 LAAAEAQAQ
+522 AAEAQAQ
-531 AEKDRLAAQA
+531 AEKDRL
-541 LAQAQER
+541 
-548 QRVAAQ
+548 V
-554 QALEM
+554 
-559 AKAKEEAK
+559 
-567 EKAEQERLEAAMQAQ
+567 
-582 AEARARLEAEQ
+582 
-593 AVAAAKAKA
+593 
-602 EAERARLL
+602 
-610 AEALAQEKER
+610 
-620 ERVAAEQAAAQALAA
+620 
-635 AEAQAQAEKDRLA
+635 

-785 INKDPLELTITSPTD
+785 IDKDPLELTITSPTD